1 MKKNASVK
9 AWAIVVYSVRATPDS
24 ALSGTFS
31 LYHQSPVAP

>member
-24 ALSGTFS
+24 VLSGTFS
-31 LYHQSPVAP
+31 LYHQSPLAP